1 LYRATA
7 NVLYHYDMKTQLSAP
22 EEAHVSQSC
31 SACDVNW
38 WSHHAKHERCPMCG
52 GSTIWTGAPASDDAD
67 LLYRIAHA
75 EAQKRDLYAH
85 FDRYYAGRDQEHRA
99 A

>member
-1 LYRATA
+1 
-7 NVLYHYDMKTQLSAP
+7 MKIQLPAP
-22 EEAHVSQSC
+22 EEAHVSHSC

-38 WSHHAKHERCPMCG
+38 WSYHAEHERCPMCG
-52 GSTIWTGAPASDDAD
+52 ASTIATDAPASDDAD

-75 EAQKRDLYAH
+75 EAEKRDLYAH
-85 FDRYYAGRDQEHRA
+85 FDRHAGHDVDYRA